1 MNETISTAYISFA
14 GILITAAVSY
24 LTSVISARHTI
35 KKMHGELSGKLYEKK
50 LSVYPLIYQKISE
63 FLKKT
68 HETAFTHQ
76 DVTEFKNK
84 FDETDSENAILF
96 NAITTEEVYELRIIV
111 NNASSLKSK
120 DFEDWKNKNKNALS
134 DHLQRVE
141 LALKYELGVY
151 GFSTPTEL
159 KKSKAYVS
167 YRQAW
172 PFKKK
177 IERVNQYVQLKIKIL
192 PNKKNSADA
201 KKPRECLESISKLP
215 RQ

>member
-1 MNETISTAYISFA
+1 MNETISIAYLSFA

-50 LSVYPLIYQKISE
+50 LSTYPLIYQIISD
-63 FLKKT
+63 FLKKI
-68 HETAFTHQ
+68 HENDFTHQ
-76 DVTEFKNK
+76 DMTEFKNK
-84 FDETDSENAILF
+84 FDVTDSENAILF
-96 NAITTEEVYELRIIV
+96 NAITTEEVYELRVII
-111 NNASSLKSK
+111 NIATSLNSK
-120 DFEDWKNKNKNALS
+120 DFDAWKNKNKNSLS

-159 KKSKAYVS
+159 NKSKAYVS
-167 YRQAW
+167 YKQAW

-177 IERVNQYVQLKIKIL
+177 IERINHSVQLRIKSL
-192 PNKKNSADA
+192 PDKEDSADA
-201 KKPRECLESISKLP
+201 KSRATD
-215 RQ
+215 